1 MQTRRLL
8 THGVL
13 VLPLALAPL
22 FGCDDKESDSDT
34 GAVNEGT
41 DTGEAEAGDGD
52 GDPGDGDGDPGPLD
66 SDQDGLTDEEEAE
79 IGTDPNLKDTDADNY
94 WDPWEITEGTD
105 PLDPGSRIYT
115 GYWPYNPNKDALEQ
129 GTWDT
134 ASTIVGRPF
143 PRHSFLD
150 HHGDYVDIYDFTEF
164 TWAVESGGTGQPSYF
179 IFDLSAQWCGPCHNV
194 ANWMSGVD
202 DQNTSWIQ
210 DLYPTVRDKVHSLRI
225 WWITFVVENANG
237 GPPTMTDATTWYQTH
252 LDNYIPI
259 MVDETQQVKDRFLG
273 PAYPHFFLLD
283 PEMKI
288 EYFPPP
294 SGGTDTDPYPAV
306 GLVDEYL

>member
-105 PLDPGSRIYT
+105 PLDPGSRSYT

-129 GTWDT
+129 G
-134 ASTIVGRPF
+134 P
-143 PRHSFLD
+143 
-150 HHGDYVDIYDFTEF
+150 
-164 TWAVESGGTGQPSYF
+164 
-179 IFDLSAQWCGPCHNV
+179 
-194 ANWMSGVD
+194 
-202 DQNTSWIQ
+202 
-210 DLYPTVRDKVHSLRI
+210 
-225 WWITFVVENANG
+225 
-237 GPPTMTDATTWYQTH
+237 
-252 LDNYIPI
+252 
-259 MVDETQQVKDRFLG
+259 
-273 PAYPHFFLLD
+273 
-283 PEMKI
+283 
-288 EYFPPP
+288 
-294 SGGTDTDPYPAV
+294 
-306 GLVDEYL
+306 

>member
-1 MQTRRLL
+1 
-8 THGVL
+8 
-13 VLPLALAPL
+13 
-22 FGCDDKESDSDT
+22 
-34 GAVNEGT
+34 
-41 DTGEAEAGDGD
+41 
-52 GDPGDGDGDPGPLD
+52 
-66 SDQDGLTDEEEAE
+66 
-79 IGTDPNLKDTDADNY
+79 
-94 WDPWEITEGTD
+94 
-105 PLDPGSRIYT
+105 
-115 GYWPYNPNKDALEQ
+115 
-129 GTWDT
+129 
-134 ASTIVGRPF
+134 
-143 PRHSFLD
+143 
-150 HHGDYVDIYDFTEF
+150 
-164 TWAVESGGTGQPSYF
+164 VESGGTGQPSYF